1 MDAILHPDA
10 KPDPL
15 VAPDVGLLRK
25 GGHDR
30 PDGAPGRRQVLREIL
45 DDAICLLDYAADAGI
60 IVDAA
65 LGQRIIAAAQ
75 RGDAAWTDGSAGSL
89 LNDIT
94 RLGALTH
101 PVTAVTLRA
110 TRMQAHKTIQ
120 SYKWMAIFL
129 AAFVVPWS
137 ILAFVFANIN
147 TSIANDIASANQL
160 VVTLHTQIEAPN
172 APAGEATQIVPI
184 NALSDLQEFASTMRS
199 IYRHT
204 KELTWFVP
212 GAETDPLR
220 KGTRLELDTNLAG
233 QIGPMRKNLDELTD
247 AYQQIRSYAKYVQ
260 DDGAGAY
267 GAVTTCILPIFYALL
282 GACAYLLRIF
292 SGQLATRTFAP
303 SYSTIARFVIASI
316 AGGIVGLFNNF
327 GTGQLATL
335 SPLAI
340 AFVAGYAA
348 DVFFSFIDGAV
359 QVVSKPT
366 TG

>member
-1 MDAILHPDA
+1 MDALLHPDA
-10 KPDPL
+10 GPDHSPIVPL
-15 VAPDVGLLRK
+15 R
-25 GGHDR
+25 GGGTDR
-30 PDGAPGRRQVLREIL
+30 PDGVPTRRQVLKDIL
-45 DDAICLLDYAADAGI
+45 DDAICLLEYAAEAGI
-60 IVDAA
+60 VVEAELA
-65 LGQRIIAAAQ
+65 QRIIEAGQ
-75 RGDAAWTDGSAGSL
+75 RGDAAWADASAGSL

-94 RLGALTH
+94 RLGALLH

-110 TRMQAHKTIQ
+110 TKKQAHKTIE
-120 SYKWMAIFL
+120 SYKRIAITL

-137 ILAFVFANIN
+137 LAAFVFANIN
-147 TSIANDIASANQL
+147 TSITNDIAIANQL
-160 VVTLHTQIEAPN
+160 VVSLHAQIEAP
-172 APAGEATQIVPI
+172 AAQAAESTQIAPI

-204 KELTWFVP
+204 QELIWFVP
-212 GAETDPLR
+212 GTEKDPVK
-220 KGTRLELDTNLAG
+220 KGTRLELDTNLSG

-247 AYQQIRSYAKYVQ
+247 AYQQIRSFAKYAQ
-260 DDGAGAY
+260 DDGAAAC
-267 GAVTTCILPIFYALL
+267 GAVTTCILPILYALL

-292 SGQLATRTFAP
+292 SGQLTTRTFAP